1 MKPLAYGR
9 KKRKKKPV
17 TVSPVQPVPLQ
28 KAVFLDRDG
37 TLNCDEGHYYIYRKE
52 DVVFNPGVIEGL
64 QRLKQAGYL
73 LFIVTN
79 QGGIAKGLYTHE
91 DVKEVH
97 DYMCAEFA
105 KHGITIDKI
114 YYCPH
119 HESVKT
125 CVCRKPSPYMINLA
139 VEEFHI
145 DRNKSYLIGDG
156 VRDIKAAE
164 AAGIK
169 AIKIHKNQDITPV
182 IDQILGVKSQSVNMN
197 LDESEF

>member
-1 MKPLAYGR
+1 MEYA
-9 KKRKKKPV
+9 RKKKKQKSVNTDPK
-17 TVSPVQPVPLQ
+17 TPLN

-37 TLNCDEGHYYIYRKE
+37 TLNCDEGHYYIYKKE

-64 QRLKQAGYL
+64 KRLKDAGYL

-79 QGGIAKGLYTHE
+79 QGGIAKGIYTHE
-91 DVKEVH
+91 DVKKVH
-97 DYMCAEFA
+97 DYMCSEFA
-105 KHGITIDKI
+105 KEGITIDKI

-119 HESVKT
+119 HESIKT
-125 CVCRKPSPYMINLA
+125 CICRKPSPYMINLA
-139 VEEFHI
+139 IEEFHI
-145 DRNKSYLIGDG
+145 DRHRSYLIGDG

-169 AIKIHKNQDITPV
+169 AIKIHKNQDLTPA
-182 IDQILGVKSQSVNMN
+182 IDQILGVKKKNVSMN